1 MIQLFRYFQRP
12 SGLTSRLQDSHKH
25 QEQMSPRI
33 TLAAYDQLRKAIAAK
48 IKLDGYV
55 PPAREL
61 ADIFRCSPV
70 TAWRIVKSLGYEAKG
85 HHWKKKTGQ
94 P

>member
-1 MIQLFRYFQRP
+1 
-12 SGLTSRLQDSHKH
+12 
-25 QEQMSPRI
+25 MSPRI

-61 ADIFRCSPV
+61 ADTFRCSPV

-85 HHWKKKTGQ
+85 HRWVKKKTKQ